1 MINNPRN
8 CPRSLTQLRAL
19 AAPGVRAIAI
29 RAEQQQVTET
39 QSGWRLPA
47 RRRIAKAA
55 TYEQDGRSGTRGWR
69 LRINNFGCLP
79 KRPSYPVPWP

>member
-1 MINNPRN
+1 
-8 CPRSLTQLRAL
+8 
-19 AAPGVRAIAI
+19 
-29 RAEQQQVTET
+29 VTDA

-47 RRRIAKAA
+47 RRRIAKAVIAKAA
-55 TYEQDGRSGTRGWR
+55 TYEQDGRSGTRSWR